1 MSTAPSSP
9 TPSPERVPLASSA
22 ATNRPTRS
30 RSKKCESVI
39 AQGRKP
45 MPFPTRGPS
54 CGDASPPAG
63 VIPSAVARCRVRD
76 EGDAYGDARSDL
88 GSNGNASLSTSS

>member
-1 MSTAPSSP
+1 
-9 TPSPERVPLASSA
+9 
-22 ATNRPTRS
+22 
-30 RSKKCESVI
+30 
-39 AQGRKP
+39 